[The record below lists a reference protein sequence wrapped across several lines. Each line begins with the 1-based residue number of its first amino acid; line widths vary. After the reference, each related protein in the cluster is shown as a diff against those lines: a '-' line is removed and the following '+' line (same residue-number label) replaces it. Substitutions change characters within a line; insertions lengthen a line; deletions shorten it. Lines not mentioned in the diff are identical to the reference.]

1 MVLDNDGGD
10 EQALY
15 NTIVSFELN
24 IKSREPMFFHWSDF
38 DFIFQE
44 LVHDS

>member
-24 IKSREPMFFHWSDF
+24 IKSREPMFFIGLILILF
-38 DFIFQE
+38 FRN
-44 LVHDS
+44 